1 MSAPRYAI
9 GADGWLAAAAGE
21 SEAAA
26 GGADG
31 SDGNGNGSEP
41 RGAAARYA
49 SPFFNARPDG
59 MAVELL
65 VVHNISLPAGRFG
78 GPHVSDL
85 FTGRVDYNADPSF
98 ADLRGLEV
106 SAHFFVRRD
115 GRVVQYVSCNDR
127 AWHAGLSSFQGRANC
142 NDFSVGVELEG
153 TDNVAFSPV
162 QYEVL
167 AALAA
172 ALQKRYPLRFVTGHE
187 HIAPG
192 RKTDPGPCFDWDLLD
207 RLLKEKA
214 AQNDAL
220 VLAIPL
226 RPER

>member
-1 MSAPRYAI
+1 MNYAI
-9 GADGWLAAAAGE
+9 GADGWLASSDGQ
-21 SEAAA
+21 
-26 GGADG
+26 GGA
-31 SDGNGNGSEP
+31 
-41 RGAAARYA
+41 RYD
-49 SPFFNARPDG
+49 SPYFNARPDG
-59 MAVELL
+59 ATVELL

-98 ADLRGLEV
+98 ADLCGLAV

-115 GRVVQYVSCNDR
+115 GRLVQYVSCNDR
-127 AWHAGLSSFQGRANC
+127 AWHAGVSSFQGRPNC

-153 TDNVAFSPV
+153 SDNVAFSPV
-162 QYEVL
+162 QYLVL

-172 ALQKRYPLRFVTGHE
+172 ALQKRYPLQYVTGHE

-192 RKTDPGPCFDWDLLD
+192 RKTDPGPCFDWAELD

-214 AQNDAL
+214 AQNGGL

>member
-1 MSAPRYAI
+1 VSAPRYVI
-9 GADGWLAAAAGE
+9 GADGWLAAAGE

-26 GGADG
+26 GKAGG
-31 SDGNGNGSEP
+31 SGGEP
-41 RGAAARYA
+41 CGAAARYD

-115 GRVVQYVSCNDR
+115 GRLVQYVSCNDR
-127 AWHAGLSSFQGRANC
+127 AWHAGVSSFQGRANC

-153 TDNVAFSPV
+153 TDHVVFSPV

-172 ALQKRYPLRFVTGHE
+172 ALQKRYPLCFVTGHE

-192 RKTDPGPCFDWDLLD
+192 RKTDPGPCFDWGLLD

-214 AQNDAL
+214 APDGGL
-220 VLAIPL
+220 VLANPL
-226 RPER
+226 PPER

>member
-78 GPHVSDL
+78 GPHVS
-85 FTGRVDYNADPSF
+85 TCSP
-98 ADLRGLEV
+98 
-106 SAHFFVRRD
+106 
-115 GRVVQYVSCNDR
+115 
-127 AWHAGLSSFQGRANC
+127 AG
-142 NDFSVGVELEG
+142 
-153 TDNVAFSPV
+153 
-162 QYEVL
+162 
-167 AALAA
+167 
-172 ALQKRYPLRFVTGHE
+172 
-187 HIAPG
+187 
-192 RKTDPGPCFDWDLLD
+192 
-207 RLLKEKA
+207 
-214 AQNDAL
+214 
-220 VLAIPL
+220 
-226 RPER
+226 

>member
-1 MSAPRYAI
+1 M
-9 GADGWLAAAAGE
+9 
-21 SEAAA
+21 
-26 GGADG
+26 
-31 SDGNGNGSEP
+31 
-41 RGAAARYA
+41 
-49 SPFFNARPDG
+49 
-59 MAVELL
+59 
-65 VVHNISLPAGRFG
+65 
-78 GPHVSDL
+78 
-85 FTGRVDYNADPSF
+85 
-98 ADLRGLEV
+98 